1 MLQREALSVLRGHD
15 GHVSRASPSA
25 GPRRT
30 DRGADAARTAAQCH
44 AQKERR
50 GGERRSA
57 ATRERGR
64 SRMRG
69 SCAMVRE
76 GGDVWWGWMVGV
88 FSALRR

>member
-50 GGERRSA
+50 GGGA
-57 ATRERGR
+57 QERGDAGER
-64 SRMRG
+64 AISNARV
-69 SCAMVRE
+69 VRNGE
-76 GGDVWWGWMVGV
+76 GRW
-88 FSALRR
+88 